1 MSTLTKAKKTVRKSQ
16 SASSK
21 PTKAKKPV
29 PAWIGSAAGKVFV
42 KPGVD
47 LTKPTFKVGKY
58 FV

>member
-1 MSTLTKAKKTVRKSQ
+1 MSTQTKAKKTVRKSK
-16 SASSK
+16 SATSK
-21 PTKAKKPV
+21 PTKAKKPH
-29 PAWIGSAAGKVFV
+29 PSWIGSGAGKIFI

>member
-1 MSTLTKAKKTVRKSQ
+1 MSTPTKTKKIFRKSR

-21 PTKAKKPV
+21 PTKTKKPI
-29 PAWIGSAAGKVFV
+29 PKWIGSAAGKVSV

>member
-1 MSTLTKAKKTVRKSQ
+1 MSTLTKTKKTLHKSK

-29 PAWIGSAAGKVFV
+29 SAWIGSAAGKVFV

-47 LTKPTFKVGKY
+47 LTKPTFKVGAS